1 MQVLPRQ
8 GVVQGIE
15 RTPAILCLARRLV
28 VIAFRPSGNADAAI
42 MTAGEFQNPPSGV
55 HEGAVLRGEL
65 LRHQSHRYGLPDFT
79 DAPSRMPPAIVIHAI
94 EELRGASLRSLGIDR
109 ILPIGCQPACGSHR
123 KGQVAGFAIVVAE
136 AGLRGVVAVWHAA
149 STGKAVEVAQ
159 GTLEGGTVDV
169 NAAGF
174 CEQQEREGGH
184 ARRIQVSA
192 GVIREGAAAARPA
205 AGIDGVSQL
214 VRRLLHERQHH
225 GIPGPQIVF
234 SDANP
239 LIADRPG
246 VVGETST
253 ILHPA
258 AHHGEVVCISG
269 GEKEQDGSPFILALC
284 GEPVGEIAHDQVRLR
299 AIERPGRTV
308 GAHHGDVHHLRPEV
322 LDLEGDDAV
331 TCFRIRDDFTEHHA
345 RVHAG

>member
-184 ARRIQVSA
+184 ACRIQVSA